1 MVAACQPFLSTHTK
15 QSTAFSRCPGVTL
28 TSQCPHQHPTTAL
41 LPAYLPFCKFAPLQL
56 HSHTNPTH
64 SHPHLV
70 QQAMPGSEALA
81 TSTGPSIQAG
91 QVGTALVLA
100 LGLGLAL
107 APGVVLGSLLHTGGE
122 SITAALLEVAV
133 YGE

>member
-1 MVAACQPFLSTHTK
+1 
-15 QSTAFSRCPGVTL
+15 
-28 TSQCPHQHPTTAL
+28 
-41 LPAYLPFCKFAPLQL
+41 
-56 HSHTNPTH
+56 
-64 SHPHLV
+64 
-70 QQAMPGSEALA
+70 MPGSEALA